1 MNYCNNFAFDIN
13 ILQTFLSSSYVYK
26 LCNSFL
32 IGVLAILMCVSSA
45 NDMSL
50 SFASHHWL
58 WQQHGSPDSRGYHV
72 YPSNSSQYPPQPAFQ
87 SPAPYS
93 HPSVYFQ
100 VNVLCMYIFAVNW
113 HFAQTWSRN
122 YFLQT
127 LITLVV
133 YVATQHIHHHGNL
146 NGNFQCMLR
155 SYLKWSY
162 ALK

>member
-1 MNYCNNFAFDIN
+1 MS
-13 ILQTFLSSSYVYK
+13 T
-26 LCNSFL
+26 NSFL
-32 IGVLAILMCVSSA
+32 IGVLAILLCVSSV

-100 VNVLCMYIFAVNW
+100 VNVLCMDIYAINW
-113 HFAQTWSRN
+113 HFCSDLEQES
-122 YFLQT
+122 FLT
-127 LITLVV
+127 VITVVV
-133 YVATQHIHHHGNL
+133 YVATEPWIVWCGFATQDIHHHGNL
-146 NGNFQCMLR
+146 NGNFQCMHAQLLPEVVLCYKIYI
-155 SYLKWSY
+155 SFL
-162 ALK
+162 